1 MNALPTKAP
10 TLTDGVVTLR
20 AHRPSDVDAVFVQC
34 QDPAMQEWTTIPVP
48 YERSHAEYF
57 VTEAMPLGWQ
67 NPMGTKGFAI
77 EALDDGRPRFAG
89 TVDLR
94 PDGQTGVEIGFGLA
108 PWARGRGVMSRAVRL
123 ALGWA
128 FVTLH
133 VDVAHWRAA
142 VGNWG
147 SRRVAWAC
155 GFRVEGTVR
164 GLLEARGR
172 RQDGWVGSLLAGEPM
187 APARPWLDAPRIH
200 GRQVVLRPWADADIP
215 RIIQASN
222 DAVSRRWLS
231 DLPSPYGRQEAEAY
245 VLAQRTMLADGGAM
259 CWCVADP
266 VDDRCLAAITIFK
279 LGRVS
284 NEAEI
289 GYWAHP
295 DARGRGVMTEALRL
309 AVRHA
314 VVPIEAGG
322 LGLPRVGVRVATDN
336 LASQRVAIRA
346 GFRPIGVERRV
357 DPLPDGST
365 DDLLSYDLV
374 AEEVTAEAAE
384 DLTAG

>member
-1 MNALPTKAP
+1 M
-10 TLTDGVVTLR
+10 
-20 AHRPSDVDAVFVQC
+20 
-34 QDPAMQEWTTIPVP
+34 
-48 YERSHAEYF
+48 
-57 VTEAMPLGWQ
+57 
-67 NPMGTKGFAI
+67 
-77 EALDDGRPRFAG
+77 
-89 TVDLR
+89 
-94 PDGQTGVEIGFGLA
+94 
-108 PWARGRGVMSRAVRL
+108 
-123 ALGWA
+123 
-128 FVTLH
+128 
-133 VDVAHWRAA
+133 
-142 VGNWG
+142 
-147 SRRVAWAC
+147 
-155 GFRVEGTVR
+155 
-164 GLLEARGR
+164 
-172 RQDGWVGSLLAGEPM
+172 
-187 APARPWLDAPRIH
+187 
-200 GRQVVLRPWADADIP
+200 
-215 RIIQASN
+215 
-222 DAVSRRWLS
+222 
-231 DLPSPYGRQEAEAY
+231 
-245 VLAQRTMLADGGAM
+245 LAQRTMLADGGAM

-266 VDDRCLAAITIFK
+266 VDDRCLAAITIFN